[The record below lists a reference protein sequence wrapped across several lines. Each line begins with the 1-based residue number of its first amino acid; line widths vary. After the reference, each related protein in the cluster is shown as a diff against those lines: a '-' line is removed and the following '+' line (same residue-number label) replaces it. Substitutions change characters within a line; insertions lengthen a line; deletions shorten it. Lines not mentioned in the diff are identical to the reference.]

1 MAQSYIP
8 AGTDV
13 ICTEMLSTLPS
24 QIITEREAKVLYGKE
39 SKALLNTC
47 DKNLSCQLQCRIKV
61 SYYEG
66 LSSLLLGLAL
76 GAAVVA
82 LTVLTFGAG
91 TAVVAAAA
99 ITTGALG
106 GAAIF
111 YGDKADKS
119 RQAPH
124 ECDSTKGG
132 TWELFHRKVYIEKA
146 NALLERSFLTCQ
158 KGGVVSLVMSH
169 EKALELS
176 KKISDSNKKILE
188 LNYYSNALQGF
199 IGSVANAFKASGG
212 WDVAGLII
220 SSGLAVYDYVSGADE
235 NYRNKNMQNQH
246 EYARKYLKGENAELE
261 ADGSILKPEMGRDAG
276 VSGVLTAGEA
286 SVGVIGSNG
295 EVLKTLGRWGGE
307 EFFHGNSVSRAFWRV
322 FAGRTAKNVG
332 KGMVSESIKGLKDKT
347 NLQKLGV
354 GVVASV
360 ISNAIEL
367 GMNKEENN
375 LYRDMLQIIRQSR
388 KQSGNGINIQAHQL

>member
-13 ICTEMLSTLPS
+13 ICTEMMSTLPS
-24 QIITEREAKVLYGKE
+24 QIITERKAKVLYGKE
-39 SKALLNTC
+39 NKALLNTC
-47 DKNLSCQLQCRIKV
+47 DKKLTCQLQCRIKV

-66 LSSLLLGLAL
+66 LSSLLTGLAL

-82 LTVLTFGAG
+82 LTVLTCGAG
-91 TAVVAAAA
+91 TAVVAAAV

-111 YGDKADKS
+111 YGDKAHES

-132 TWELFHRKVYIEKA
+132 TWELYHRKVYIEKA
-146 NALLERSFLTCQ
+146 NAILERSFLTCQ
-158 KGGVVSLVMSH
+158 KGGIVSLVMSH

-188 LNYYSNALQGF
+188 LNYYSNFSQGF
-199 IGSVANAFKASGG
+199 IGAVANAFKASGTG
-212 WDVAGLII
+212 DVAGLII
-220 SSGLAVYDYVSGADE
+220 GSGLAVYDYVSGADD
-235 NYRNKNMQNQH
+235 NYRNQNMKNQQ

-261 ADGSILKPEMGRDAG
+261 ADGSILKPEMARDAG

-307 EFFHGNSVSRAFWRV
+307 EIFHGNGVSRAFWKV
-322 FAGRTAKNVG
+322 LAGRTAKNVG

-354 GVVASV
+354 GFAAAV
-360 ISNAIEL
+360 ISNSIEW
-367 GMNKEENN
+367 GMNKKEND
-375 LYRDMLQIIRQSR
+375 LYQEMIETINKSR
-388 KQSGNGINIQAHQL
+388 KQNVSGINIQANQS

>member
-24 QIITEREAKVLYGKE
+24 QIVTEREAKVLYGKE
-39 SKALLNTC
+39 NKALLNIC
-47 DKNLSCQLQCRIKV
+47 DKKLTCQLKCRIKV

-66 LSSLLLGLAL
+66 LGSLLFGLTL
-76 GAAVVA
+76 GAAAVA
-82 LTVLTFGAG
+82 FSVITFGAA
-91 TAVVAAAA
+91 TLVIAAAVG
-99 ITTGALG
+99 TTCVLG

-111 YGDKADKS
+111 YSNKADDC

-158 KGGVVSLVMSH
+158 KGGIVSLVMSH

-188 LNYYSNALQGF
+188 LNLYSNALQGF

-220 SSGLAVYDYVSGADE
+220 SSGLAVYDYVSGADD
-235 NYRNKNMQNQH
+235 NYRNQNMKNQQ
-246 EYARKYLKGENAELE
+246 EYARKYLKGENADLE
-261 ADGSILKPEMGRDAG
+261 ADGSILKPEMARDAG

-307 EFFHGNSVSRAFWRV
+307 EIFHGNNVSRAFWKV

-354 GVVASV
+354 GVVASM
-360 ISNAIEL
+360 ISNLIEL
-367 GMNKEENN
+367 SFNSDANNIYIDMIDEIKDVRIKNK
-375 LYRDMLQIIRQSR
+375 
-388 KQSGNGINIQAHQL
+388 GQLNVYSDR

>member
-24 QIITEREAKVLYGKE
+24 QIVTEREAKVLYGKE
-39 SKALLNTC
+39 NKALLNIC
-47 DKNLSCQLQCRIKV
+47 DKKLTCQLKCRIKV

-66 LSSLLLGLAL
+66 LGSLLLGLAL
-76 GAAVVA
+76 GAAVVG

-111 YGDKADKS
+111 YSNKADDC

-188 LNYYSNALQGF
+188 LNLYSNALQGF

-220 SSGLAVYDYVSGADE
+220 SSGLAVYDYVSGADD
-235 NYRNKNMQNQH
+235 NYRNQNMKNQQ
-246 EYARKYLKGENAELE
+246 EYAHKVLKGEKAELE
-261 ADGSILKPEMGRDAG
+261 ADGSILKPEMARDAG

-307 EFFHGNSVSRAFWRV
+307 EISQGNNVSRAFWRV

-332 KGMVSESIKGLKDKT
+332 KQMVSESIKDIIDKN

-354 GVVASV
+354 GVVASM
-360 ISNAIEL
+360 ISNLIEL
-367 GMNKEENN
+367 SFNSDANNIYIDMIDEIKDVRIKNK
-375 LYRDMLQIIRQSR
+375 
-388 KQSGNGINIQAHQL
+388 GQLNVYSDR

>member
-13 ICTEMLSTLPS
+13 ICTEMMSTSPS
-24 QIITEREAKVLYGKE
+24 QIVTERKAKVLYGKE
-39 SKALLNTC
+39 KKALLNTC
-47 DKNLSCQLQCRIKV
+47 DKKLTCQLQCRIKV

-66 LSSLLLGLAL
+66 LSSLLCGLAL

-82 LTVLTFGAG
+82 LTVLTCGAG
-91 TAVVAAAA
+91 TAVVAAAV

-111 YGDKADKS
+111 YGDKAHES

-146 NALLERSFLTCQ
+146 NALLERSFLTCK

-188 LNYYSNALQGF
+188 LNYYSNLSQGF
-199 IGSVANAFKASGG
+199 IGAAANAFKASGAG
-212 WDVAGLII
+212 DVVGLII
-220 SSGLAVYDYVSGADE
+220 GSGLAVYDYVSGADD
-235 NYRNKNMQNQH
+235 NYRNQNIKNQQ
-246 EYARKYLKGENAELE
+246 EYAYKYLKGEDAELK
-261 ADGSILKPEMGRDAG
+261 ADGGIVKVETVRDVG
-276 VSGVLTAGEA
+276 VSVVLGAGESSA
-286 SVGVIGSNG
+286 SVIGSNG
-295 EVLKTLGRWGGE
+295 EVLKTLGRWGADE
-307 EFFHGNSVSRAFWRV
+307 VFHGNKVSRAFWRV
-322 FAGRTAKNVG
+322 FAGRTAKDIG
-332 KGMVSESIKGLKDKT
+332 KASLRKSISDFTTKD

-354 GVVASV
+354 GFAAAV
-360 ISNAIEL
+360 ISNSIEW
-367 GMNKEENN
+367 GMNKKEND
-375 LYRDMLQIIRQSR
+375 LYQEMIETINKSR
-388 KQSGNGINIQAHQL
+388 KQNVNGINIQANQS

>member
-24 QIITEREAKVLYGKE
+24 QIVTEREAKVLYGKE
-39 SKALLNTC
+39 NKALLNIC
-47 DKNLSCQLQCRIKV
+47 DKKLTCQLKCRIKV

-66 LSSLLLGLAL
+66 LGSLLLGLTL
-76 GAAVVA
+76 GAAAVA
-82 LTVLTFGAG
+82 FSVITFGAG
-91 TAVVAAAA
+91 TAVVAAAV

-111 YGDKADKS
+111 YSNKADDC

-158 KGGVVSLVMSH
+158 KGGIVSLVMSH

-188 LNYYSNALQGF
+188 LNLYSNALQGF
-199 IGSVANAFKASGG
+199 IGSGANAFKASGG

-235 NYRNKNMQNQH
+235 NYRNQNMKNQQ
-246 EYARKYLKGENAELE
+246 EYANKVLKGEKADLE

-295 EVLKTLGRWGGE
+295 EVLKTLGRWGAE
-307 EFFHGNSVSRAFWRV
+307 EVSQGNNVSRAFWRV
-322 FAGRTAKNVG
+322 LAGRTAKNVG
-332 KGMVSESIKGLKDKT
+332 KQMVSESIKGLKDKT

-354 GVVASV
+354 GVVASM
-360 ISNAIEL
+360 ISNLIEL
-367 GMNKEENN
+367 SFNSDANNIYIDMIDEIKDVRIKNK
-375 LYRDMLQIIRQSR
+375 
-388 KQSGNGINIQAHQL
+388 GQLNVYSDR

>member
-24 QIITEREAKVLYGKE
+24 QIVTEREAKVLYGKE
-39 SKALLNTC
+39 NKALLNIC
-47 DKNLSCQLQCRIKV
+47 DKKLTCQLKCRIKV

-66 LSSLLLGLAL
+66 LSSLLFGLTL
-76 GAAVVA
+76 GAAAVA
-82 LTVLTFGAG
+82 LSVITFGAA
-91 TAVVAAAA
+91 TLVIAAAVG
-99 ITTGALG
+99 TSCVLG
-106 GAAIF
+106 GAAFF
-111 YGDKADKS
+111 YSNKADDC

-132 TWELFHRKVYIEKA
+132 TWELYHSKVYIEKA

-188 LNYYSNALQGF
+188 LNYYSNASQGF

-220 SSGLAVYDYVSGADE
+220 SSGLAVYDYVSGADD
-235 NYRNKNMQNQH
+235 NYRNQNMKNQQ

-295 EVLKTLGRWGGE
+295 EVLKTLGRWGAE
-307 EFFHGNSVSRAFWRV
+307 EVSQGNNVSRAFWRV

-332 KGMVSESIKGLKDKT
+332 KQMVSESIKDIIDKT

-354 GVVASV
+354 GFIASM
-360 ISNAIEL
+360 ISNSIEL
-367 GMNKEENN
+367 GMNEKENK
-375 LYRDMLQIIRQSR
+375 LYEKMIKTIDESR
-388 KQSGNGINIQAHQL
+388 KQKVEGINIQACQL

>member
-24 QIITEREAKVLYGKE
+24 QIVTERDAKVLYGKE
-39 SKALLNTC
+39 NKALLNIC
-47 DKNLSCQLQCRIKV
+47 DKKLTCQLKCRIKV

-66 LSSLLLGLAL
+66 LGSLLLGLTL
-76 GAAVVA
+76 GAAAVA
-82 LTVLTFGAG
+82 FSVITFGAG
-91 TAVVAAAA
+91 TAVVAAAV

-111 YGDKADKS
+111 YSNKADDC

-158 KGGVVSLVMSH
+158 KGGIVSLVMSH

-188 LNYYSNALQGF
+188 LNLYSNALQGL
-199 IGSVANAFKASGG
+199 IGSGANAFKASSG

-220 SSGLAVYDYVSGADE
+220 GSGLAVYDYVSGADE

-246 EYARKYLKGENAELE
+246 EYARKILKGELAKLE

-295 EVLKTLGRWGGE
+295 EVLKTLGRWGAE
-307 EFFHGNSVSRAFWRV
+307 EVSQGNNVSRAFWRV

-332 KGMVSESIKGLKDKT
+332 KQMVSKSIKDIIDKT

-354 GVVASV
+354 GVVASM
-360 ISNAIEL
+360 ISNSIEL
-367 GMNKEENN
+367 GMNKEEND
-375 LYRDMLQIIRQSR
+375 LYKEFIDKINDARGES
-388 KQSGNGINIQAHQL
+388 KGGINIKAVGQ

>member
-24 QIITEREAKVLYGKE
+24 QIVTERDAKVLYGKE
-39 SKALLNTC
+39 NKALLNIC
-47 DKNLSCQLQCRIKV
+47 DKKLTCQLKCRIKV

-66 LSSLLLGLAL
+66 LGSLLLGLTL
-76 GAAVVA
+76 GAAAVA
-82 LTVLTFGAG
+82 FSVITFGAG
-91 TAVVAAAA
+91 TAVVAAAV

-111 YGDKADKS
+111 YSNKADDC

-158 KGGVVSLVMSH
+158 KGGIVSLVMSH

-188 LNYYSNALQGF
+188 LNLYSNALQGF
-199 IGSVANAFKASGG
+199 IGSGANAFKASGG

-235 NYRNKNMQNQH
+235 NYRNQNMKNQQ
-246 EYARKYLKGENAELE
+246 EYANKVLKGEKADLE

-295 EVLKTLGRWGGE
+295 EVLKTLGRWGAE
-307 EFFHGNSVSRAFWRV
+307 EVSQGNNVSRAFWRV
-322 FAGRTAKNVG
+322 LAGRTAKNVG
-332 KGMVSESIKGLKDKT
+332 KQMVSESIKGLKDKT

-354 GVVASV
+354 GVVAAV
-360 ISNAIEL
+360 ISNSIEW
-367 GMNKEENN
+367 GMNKEEND
-375 LYRDMLQIIRQSR
+375 LYKEFIDKINDARGES
-388 KQSGNGINIQAHQL
+388 KGGINIKAVGQ

>member
-8 AGTDV
+8 AG
-13 ICTEMLSTLPS
+13 
-24 QIITEREAKVLYGKE
+24 
-39 SKALLNTC
+39 KALLNTC
-47 DKNLSCQLQCRIKV
+47 DKKLSCQLQCRIKV

-91 TAVVAAAA
+91 TAVVAAAVL
-99 ITTGALG
+99 TTGALG

-132 TWELFHRKVYIEKA
+132 TWELYHSKVYIEKA
-146 NALLERSFLTCQ
+146 NALLERSFLTCK

-188 LNYYSNALQGF
+188 LNYYSNASQGF
-199 IGSVANAFKASGG
+199 IGSVANAFKASG
-212 WDVAGLII
+212 D
-220 SSGLAVYDYVSGADE
+220 
-235 NYRNKNMQNQH
+235 
-246 EYARKYLKGENAELE
+246 ARKILKGEQAELE

-295 EVLKTLGRWGGE
+295 EVLKTLGRWGAE
-307 EFFHGNSVSRAFWRV
+307 EVSQGNNVSRAFWRV

-332 KGMVSESIKGLKDKT
+332 KQMVSESIKGIIDKT

-354 GVVASV
+354 GVVASM
-360 ISNAIEL
+360 ISNSIEL
-367 GMNKEENN
+367 GINKMENN
-375 LYRDMLQIIRQSR
+375 LYKEMLKTINQSR
-388 KQSGNGINIQAHQL
+388 DQSENKINIQACQS

>member
-24 QIITEREAKVLYGKE
+24 QIVTEREAKVLYGKE
-39 SKALLNTC
+39 NKALLNIC
-47 DKNLSCQLQCRIKV
+47 DKKLTCQLKCRIKV

-66 LSSLLLGLAL
+66 LGSLLLGLTL
-76 GAAVVA
+76 GAAAVA
-82 LTVLTFGAG
+82 FSVITFGAG
-91 TAVVAAAA
+91 TAVVAAAV

-111 YGDKADKS
+111 YSNKADDC

-158 KGGVVSLVMSH
+158 KGGIVSLVMSH

-188 LNYYSNALQGF
+188 LNLYSNALQGF
-199 IGSVANAFKASGG
+199 IGSGANAFKASGG

-235 NYRNKNMQNQH
+235 NYRNQNMKNQQ
-246 EYARKYLKGENAELE
+246 EYANKVLKGEKADLE

-307 EFFHGNSVSRAFWRV
+307 EIFHGNNVSRAFWKV

-354 GVVASV
+354 GVVASM
-360 ISNAIEL
+360 ISNLIEL
-367 GMNKEENN
+367 SFNSDANNIYIDMIDEIKDVRIKNK
-375 LYRDMLQIIRQSR
+375 
-388 KQSGNGINIQAHQL
+388 GQLNVYSDR

>member
-24 QIITEREAKVLYGKE
+24 QIVTERDAKVLYGKE
-39 SKALLNTC
+39 NKALLNIC
-47 DKNLSCQLQCRIKV
+47 DKKLTCQLKCRIKV

-66 LSSLLLGLAL
+66 LGSLLLGLTL
-76 GAAVVA
+76 GAAAVA
-82 LTVLTFGAG
+82 FSVITFGAG
-91 TAVVAAAA
+91 TAVVAAAV

-111 YGDKADKS
+111 YSNKADDC

-158 KGGVVSLVMSH
+158 KGGIVSLVMSH

-188 LNYYSNALQGF
+188 LNLYSNALQGF
-199 IGSVANAFKASGG
+199 IGSGANAFKASGG

-235 NYRNKNMQNQH
+235 NYRNQNMKNQQ
-246 EYARKYLKGENAELE
+246 EYANKVLKGEKADLE

-307 EFFHGNSVSRAFWRV
+307 EIFHGNNVSRAFWKV

-354 GVVASV
+354 GVVASM
-360 ISNAIEL
+360 ISNLIEL
-367 GMNKEENN
+367 SFNSDANNIYIDMIDEIKDVRIKNK
-375 LYRDMLQIIRQSR
+375 
-388 KQSGNGINIQAHQL
+388 GQLNVYSDR

>member
-24 QIITEREAKVLYGKE
+24 QIVTEREAKVLYGKE
-39 SKALLNTC
+39 NKALLNIC
-47 DKNLSCQLQCRIKV
+47 DKKLTCQLKCRIKV

-66 LSSLLLGLAL
+66 LSSLLFGLTL
-76 GAAVVA
+76 GAAAVA
-82 LTVLTFGAG
+82 LSVITFGAA
-91 TAVVAAAA
+91 TLVIAAAVG
-99 ITTGALG
+99 TSCVLG
-106 GAAIF
+106 GAAFF
-111 YGDKADKS
+111 YSNKADDC

-132 TWELFHRKVYIEKA
+132 TWELYHSKVYIEKA

-188 LNYYSNALQGF
+188 LNYYSNASQGF

-220 SSGLAVYDYVSGADE
+220 SSGLAVYDYVSGADD
-235 NYRNKNMQNQH
+235 NYRNQNMKNQQ

-295 EVLKTLGRWGGE
+295 EVLKTLGRWGAE
-307 EFFHGNSVSRAFWRV
+307 EVSQGNNVSRAFWRV

-332 KGMVSESIKGLKDKT
+332 KQMVSESIKGLKDKT

-354 GVVASV
+354 GFIASM
-360 ISNAIEL
+360 ISNSIEW
-367 GMNKEENN
+367 GMNEKENK
-375 LYRDMLQIIRQSR
+375 LYEKMIKTIDESR
-388 KQSGNGINIQAHQL
+388 KQKVEGINIQACQL

>member
-24 QIITEREAKVLYGKE
+24 QIVTERDAKVLYGKE
-39 SKALLNTC
+39 NKALLNIC
-47 DKNLSCQLQCRIKV
+47 DKKLTCQLKCRIKV

-66 LSSLLLGLAL
+66 LGSLLLGLTL
-76 GAAVVA
+76 GAAAVA
-82 LTVLTFGAG
+82 FSVITFGAG
-91 TAVVAAAA
+91 TAVVAAAV

-111 YGDKADKS
+111 YSNKADDC

-158 KGGVVSLVMSH
+158 KGGIVSLVMSH

-188 LNYYSNALQGF
+188 LNLYSNALQGL
-199 IGSVANAFKASGG
+199 IGSGANAFKASSG

-220 SSGLAVYDYVSGADE
+220 GSGLAVYDYVSGADD
-235 NYRNKNMQNQH
+235 NYRNQNMKNQQ

-261 ADGSILKPEMGRDAG
+261 ADGNILKPEMGRDAG

-295 EVLKTLGRWGGE
+295 EVLKTLGRWGAE
-307 EFFHGNSVSRAFWRV
+307 EVSQGNNVSRAFWRV
-322 FAGRTAKNVG
+322 FAGRTAKSVG
-332 KGMVSESIKGLKDKT
+332 KQMVSESIKGLKDKT

-354 GVVASV
+354 GFAAAV
-360 ISNAIEL
+360 ISNSIEW
-367 GMNKEENN
+367 GMNKKEN
-375 LYRDMLQIIRQSR
+375 DMYQEMIETINKNR
-388 KQSGNGINIQAHQL
+388 KQNVNGINIQANQS

>member
-24 QIITEREAKVLYGKE
+24 QIVTERDAKVLYGKE
-39 SKALLNTC
+39 NKALLNIC
-47 DKNLSCQLQCRIKV
+47 DKKLTCQLKCRIKV

-66 LSSLLLGLAL
+66 LGSLLLGLTL
-76 GAAVVA
+76 GAAAVA
-82 LTVLTFGAG
+82 FSVITFGAA
-91 TAVVAAAA
+91 TLVIAAAVG
-99 ITTGALG
+99 TTCVLG

-111 YGDKADKS
+111 YSNKADDC

-158 KGGVVSLVMSH
+158 KGGIVSLVMSH

-188 LNYYSNALQGF
+188 LNLYSNALQGF

-212 WDVAGLII
+212 WDVAGVII
-220 SSGLAVYDYVSGADE
+220 SSGLAVYDYVSGADD
-235 NYRNKNMQNQH
+235 NYRNQNMKNQQ
-246 EYARKYLKGENAELE
+246 EYARKYLKGENAGLE
-261 ADGSILKPEMGRDAG
+261 ADGSILKPEMARDAG

-307 EFFHGNSVSRAFWRV
+307 EIFHGNNVSRAF
-322 FAGRTAKNVG
+322 
-332 KGMVSESIKGLKDKT
+332 
-347 NLQKLGV
+347 
-354 GVVASV
+354 
-360 ISNAIEL
+360 
-367 GMNKEENN
+367 
-375 LYRDMLQIIRQSR
+375 
-388 KQSGNGINIQAHQL
+388 

>member
-24 QIITEREAKVLYGKE
+24 QIVTEREAKVLYGKE
-39 SKALLNTC
+39 NKALLNIC
-47 DKNLSCQLQCRIKV
+47 DKKLTCQLKCRIKV

-66 LSSLLLGLAL
+66 LGSLLFGLAL
-76 GAAVVA
+76 GAAVVG

-111 YGDKADKS
+111 YSNKADDC

-158 KGGVVSLVMSH
+158 KGGIVSLVMSH

-188 LNYYSNALQGF
+188 LNLYSNALQGF
-199 IGSVANAFKASGG
+199 IGSGANAFKASSG

-220 SSGLAVYDYVSGADE
+220 GSGLAVYDYVSGADE
-235 NYRNKNMQNQH
+235 NYRNQNMKNQQ
-246 EYARKYLKGENAELE
+246 EYAHKVLKGEKADLE
-261 ADGSILKPEMGRDAG
+261 ADGSILKPEMARDAG

-295 EVLKTLGRWGGE
+295 EVLKTLGRWGAE
-307 EFFHGNSVSRAFWRV
+307 EVSQGNNVSRAFWRV

-332 KGMVSESIKGLKDKT
+332 KQMVSESIKDIIDKT

-354 GVVASV
+354 GVVASM
-360 ISNAIEL
+360 ISNSIEL

-388 KQSGNGINIQAHQL
+388 KQSGNGINIQAYQL